1 MTEHVVQISSPV
13 SNGGGFVWNGNPK
26 ENCHGFRGK
35 TQMFARVV
43 YSSERCLRCGDCT
56 SPDCSDCSVLRTA
69 GLGTWSSCQMYVAL
83 ARWMLCIVFLFF
95 LDSTV
100 VSTCAQYLYQKL
112 DWWAAVCL
120 FWEELN
126 SVFFVCSHT
135 TDLRTLK
142 IYQKYLLKYLLCVVG
157 VA

>member
-1 MTEHVVQISSPV
+1 MDCSHSWKDDWTHSADKQL
-13 SNGGGFVWNGNPK
+13 NGGRFVWNSNPK
-26 ENCHGFRGK
+26 ENCHGFRGR
-35 TQMFARVV
+35 TQSLLAWSTAQKDANIVV
-43 YSSERCLRCGDCT
+43 AAWAIVLWLLCTENGSFGDMVVMSGGCWHWL
-56 SPDCSDCSVLRTA
+56 DGCYVL
-69 GLGTWSSCQMYVAL
+69 C
-83 ARWMLCIVFLFF
+83 FLFF

-142 IYQKYLLKYLLCVVG
+142 IYQKYLLK
-157 VA
+157 